1 MKKGGIYTG
10 YVESVD
16 FPNKGNVIVKT
27 EEDGQTIEEKAVVKN
42 SIPGQTVKFMVNKKK
57 HGKCEGRLLEV
68 VCQADTETNERC
80 EHFGKCGGCVYQT
93 VRYEEQLKMKENAV
107 KKLLAPVINTEY
119 EWEGIIGSP
128 VSSEYR
134 NKMEFSFGDEVKD
147 GPIALGLHK
156 RNSMYDIVT
165 VTGCKIV
172 DNDYRK
178 ILKCVYDYALEKNLT
193 YYHKMKHEGYLRHL
207 LVRKAVKTGQILV
220 DIVTTTINDIPMD
233 ELADRLKAL
242 SLDGEI
248 TGFLHTYNDSVAD
261 AVINQKTEI
270 VFGKDYI
277 EEELL
282 GLKFKITTFSFFQT
296 NSLGAEVL
304 YSKARDYV
312 GTTKDKVIFD
322 LYSGTGTIAQML
334 APVAKKVIGVEIIPE
349 AVEAA
354 KINAGINGLDN
365 CEFIAEGGKVLDG
378 DGNGVVALERE
389 SPRQHFVEH
398 DARGVDVRARV
409 RAVAPRLLGRHVVHR
424 AERLLRERVGGIGK
438 AGDAKVGDLDAAVAQ
453 DHDVLRLDVAVDDAA
468 RMRVRERLHDLRDEM
483 QRFAPVELAALFHI
497 LLERDTVDEL
507 HDDILR
513 FAAAHVVDRND
524 IRVREHRDGLRLVAE
539 AAAEVRVLGKVAF
552 EHLDRH
558 KAIEPVALGLVDD
571 RHAAAADDIEQLITI
586 VEHLADH
593 FIHSSCHLL
602 HSQSMSTTV
611 TLSGAPC
618 ALASAMSSSRFFS
631 VLSSAHTAR
640 QISSSVA
647 VTTSPSV
654 HSSSLSPC
662 ASETSNASHCV
673 ISSVPSARVIR
684 LRFGCV
690 RASSAVILPFSTSVC
705 TTLWSCVMRVIS
717 PPRMR

>member
-27 EEDGQTIEEKAVVKN
+27 EEDGQTIKEKAVVKN

-261 AVINQKTEI
+261 AVINEKTEI
-270 VFGKDYI
+270 VFGRDYI

-354 KINAGINGLDN
+354 RINAGINGLDN
-365 CEFIAEGGKVLDG
+365 CEFIADDVLNALDNIKDKPDFIVLDPPR
-378 DGNGVVALERE
+378 DGINPKALKKIIDYGVESMVYISCKPTSLARDLVMLQESGYEVKKACCVDMFPNTGHVETCCLLVRECANDDEMVSIKVDLE
-389 SPRQHFVEH
+389 
-398 DARGVDVRARV
+398 
-409 RAVAPRLLGRHVVHR
+409 
-424 AERLLRERVGGIGK
+424 GIQLNQGEYK
-438 AGDAKVGDLDAAVAQ
+438 PEEKPTYGNIKKWIKEKYGFNVTNLYIGQIKAKVGMEKRKNYNIGSGEGRVSTCPQEKEETIIEAFKYF
-453 DHDVLRLDVAVDDAA
+453 RL
-468 RMRVRERLHDLRDEM
+468 
-483 QRFAPVELAALFHI
+483 I
-497 LLERDTVDEL
+497 
-507 HDDILR
+507 
-513 FAAAHVVDRND
+513 
-524 IRVREHRDGLRLVAE
+524 
-539 AAAEVRVLGKVAF
+539 
-552 EHLDRH
+552 
-558 KAIEPVALGLVDD
+558 
-571 RHAAAADDIEQLITI
+571 
-586 VEHLADH
+586 
-593 FIHSSCHLL
+593 
-602 HSQSMSTTV
+602 
-611 TLSGAPC
+611 
-618 ALASAMSSSRFFS
+618 
-631 VLSSAHTAR
+631 
-640 QISSSVA
+640 
-647 VTTSPSV
+647 
-654 HSSSLSPC
+654 
-662 ASETSNASHCV
+662 
-673 ISSVPSARVIR
+673 
-684 LRFGCV
+684 
-690 RASSAVILPFSTSVC
+690 
-705 TTLWSCVMRVIS
+705 
-717 PPRMR
+717 